1 MVGSTA
7 VSSDK
12 GVVMGGLS
20 WSGQRPSP
28 LDLSCLQPSRLQVT
42 HLEVC

>member
-1 MVGSTA
+1 MVGSSAVSSDKGVVLGGSFMVGSTV

-20 WSGQRPSP
+20 
-28 LDLSCLQPSRLQVT
+28 
-42 HLEVC
+42 

>member
-12 GVVMGGLS
+12 CVVMGGS
-20 WSGQRPSP
+20 FMVGSTAVSSDKCIVMWVFHGRVNG
-28 LDLSCLQPSRLQVT
+28 RLI
-42 HLEVC
+42 